1 MCLKCYILS
10 KNVSFVEY
18 RLYQKFQGR
27 YVESW
32 KIMGPQALDSIS
44 LEGAGWIHFEK
55 IWLVVLNSVGFV
67 IIGGGDAA

>member
-32 KIMGPQALDSIS
+32 KIKGPQALDSIS

-55 IWLVVLNSVGFV
+55 I
-67 IIGGGDAA
+67 